1 MVARE
6 RQAMLNQ
13 RGTNRG
19 GVMRNRDMG
28 LDGENEFLS
37 FFLLFCFVLF
47 CSILFLYSEKDE
59 G

>member
-28 LDGENEFLS
+28 LDGETS
-37 FFLLFCFVLF
+37 FFLSLFCFVLF
-47 CSILFLYSEKDE
+47 CFVLFFYSEKDE